1 MKITTEARIEVTTP
15 REIRER
21 VSIELALLASIL
33 RSSSKWKL
41 DLYFSLAAPSISIPS
56 LKSSPQ
62 PHIYIPCLRISLS

>member
-33 RSSSKWKL
+33 RSSSKNT
-41 DLYFSLAAPSISIPS
+41 ANGNSISTS
-56 LKSSPQ
+56 
-62 PHIYIPCLRISLS
+62 H